1 MGRLIGGPGME
12 KGVAKIDRL
21 KMGSGDEKDHQ
32 GDKVQPADGGILHHQ
47 RNLSPI
53 WKNRQLWSRRGSHPR
68 HCGGGQTTQLWTSA
82 MEDLQ
87 AVDLD
92 LDLDLQA
99 VEATLIYVAVK
110 EMSMSE

>member
-1 MGRLIGGPGME
+1 MQLNSGGIKVKLCLLMGRLIGGPGME

-53 WKNRQLWSRRGSHPR
+53 WIWKNRQL
-68 HCGGGQTTQLWTSA
+68 
-82 MEDLQ
+82 
-87 AVDLD
+87 
-92 LDLDLQA
+92 
-99 VEATLIYVAVK
+99 
-110 EMSMSE
+110 

>member
-1 MGRLIGGPGME
+1 ME

-53 WKNRQLWSRRGSHPR
+53 WIWKNRQL
-68 HCGGGQTTQLWTSA
+68 L
-82 MEDLQ
+82 
-87 AVDLD
+87 
-92 LDLDLQA
+92 
-99 VEATLIYVAVK
+99 
-110 EMSMSE
+110 